1 MNVAKLIHEVTRQP
15 LIRSGA
21 GIDQGQTEAY

>member
-1 MNVAKLIHEVTRQP
+1 MNVANLIHEVTRQS
-15 LIRSGA
+15 LIRNGA